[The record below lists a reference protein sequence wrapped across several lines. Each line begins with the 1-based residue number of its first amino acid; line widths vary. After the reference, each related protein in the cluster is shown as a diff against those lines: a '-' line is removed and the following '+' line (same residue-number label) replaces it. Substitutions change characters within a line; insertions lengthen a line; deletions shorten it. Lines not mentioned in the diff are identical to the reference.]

1 MLYMYVPQYDIMNV
15 YGNGYVECSS
25 LTGYDCFDLPE
36 TVPEEQRLL
45 SIGTEGGRT
54 ILTLPYPCSGGMKVL
69 SFAPVLINGDE
80 IVLEIADK
88 DNFGVDIVKRIPMVR
103 LAGAR
108 P

>member
-1 MLYMYVPQYDIMNV
+1 
-15 YGNGYVECSS
+15 
-25 LTGYDCFDLPE
+25 
-36 TVPEEQRLL
+36 
-45 SIGTEGGRT
+45 
-54 ILTLPYPCSGGMKVL
+54 MKVL
-69 SFAPVLINGDE
+69 SFAPVLLNGDE